1 LPNKPKYET
10 LSPINKNASGFH
22 FYFSQNIYLIQ
33 HMLGLL
39 INKTTISFQ
48 PIVSLFKYSLR
59 LAPYNRCLEFT
70 TNVEDIVIIED
81 APPENNCKNTI
92 CEAPPKIIKEVA

>member
-1 LPNKPKYET
+1 LRFSFLFFSKYIFDTAYAWSVNKYD
-10 LSPINKNASGFH
+10 NN
-22 FYFSQNIYLIQ
+22 
-33 HMLGLL
+33 
-39 INKTTISFQ
+39 SFQ

-92 CEAPPKIIKEVA
+92 CEAPPNIIKEVA